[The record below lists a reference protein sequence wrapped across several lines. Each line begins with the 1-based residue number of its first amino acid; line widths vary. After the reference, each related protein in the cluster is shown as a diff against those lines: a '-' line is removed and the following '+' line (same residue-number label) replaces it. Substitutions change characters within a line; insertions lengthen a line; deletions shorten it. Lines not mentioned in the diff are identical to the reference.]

1 MKLHLPLGLRS
12 AILACFALVSG
23 IASAP
28 VTATLAGSAVVATFI
43 CSASPAQAES
53 VTWDA
58 NWGAADAPSEIP
70 DANVISDI
78 PSGYTFLS
86 ATGSSYS
93 ADGQTIVRLADTAA
107 GAEGVAV
114 IGGAG
119 ATSEDPGTSEG
130 PITVDTWMKVTGGT
144 YATLVGGSYAQ
155 NYSGGEPADFTG
167 DSHILLTTEG
177 GTTPTVDYIIG
188 GNYQDS
194 QSASFTGNSYIS
206 VEDGTVNGSI
216 VGGGTSAHIQ
226 TAVFNGDSNIWVYTP
241 LTGTAE
247 SRYDLPGNLI
257 IGGNAAVANY
267 APKLEQTGDSSVTVD
282 FSAYAP
288 VAYATAGAGAMEKV
302 IIGDAFLL
310 GNTISTHTGDASV
323 SISGTAQG
331 GGNISFAQPVVAGSW
346 FTGSGTANLSGDAE
360 LTIDGGAFS
369 NAIVGGVYLA
379 SSSATGITST
389 IGGDTTVTLGGSLEL
404 GGSSAMVVG
413 GSYIN
418 AQEATVESGDIS
430 IAVNEGTYA
439 GNIIGGSWISE
450 GSGATTQ
457 TTGDIDIDI
466 NGGSIS
472 GTIYGGSWTSRSNA
486 DSANVH
492 GDVSISLTGGNI
504 LGNVYAGGGV
514 AMIDGSAVTSGVTS
528 ASTLVEVSD
537 SVVLGSESAPI
548 VISGGVENSN
558 TASSVAGERTLWLS
572 SSNAYANL
580 GNATFQDF
588 SEVEN
593 AADATLNLVVSGTS
607 FTKDGAGALAINGA
621 SSNLDSIAELTVEEG
636 TLNTGTAWLTHSSQG
651 LTSIAVGAG
660 AALVTDGL
668 MLVDGAALTMDVTGA
683 TSALISV
690 GATGGLSIG
699 GAKTLNLSLTGVDSI
714 AAGSQATLLSWGN
727 AEAPFALSDV
737 TWVNKTSGEE
747 AYTLSIE
754 GSTLVLSRAEGLVW
768 DGAEQ
773 GTWGVDDGSWEDGSA
788 SSTDKVVNFNTPLG
802 ASSTVSITGQVA
814 PQAVIVNNAADTTY
828 TFELA
833 AGTDGAITG
842 AAGLTKSNG
851 GTLVVALENTYTGG
865 TTVNGGTLEAAVEG
879 ALGTGAVALNGG
891 QLLASA
897 EDAVAANALVFNG
910 GALSYTADEMRDLGT
925 AGITHGTGYV
935 PVVSVAAGNTVSWQY
950 GDAAALQDAVGS
962 GMSLSGGGT
971 LELTGTDASVN
982 AALQGNIAL
991 ANEGTTLEIGST
1003 GSVQLGAAGTP
1014 VVVSL
1019 GEGTTL
1025 QVEVPQ
1031 ADAATSLHTELE
1043 GTGTLEF
1050 ANSTAAANN
1059 VVRLSGDNS
1068 EFAGSINLGEEDV
1081 DPALE
1086 DTLAVI
1092 LDYSEGSP
1100 VGGAGS
1106 SLNLNGLGFAT
1117 ELADGTVTTTAA
1129 NINVNEDTTQFAQT
1143 AGLNNVFSGAVA
1155 GDWLSTW
1162 TLDATTV
1169 TGGQTN
1175 TLTGDLSGFDGELEA
1190 SGAEGSIARWVLG
1203 GENAVANAE
1212 IEVDLYAENA
1222 YNEFVIDYAAETA
1235 LSGDVDGLANLTQ
1248 QGAGT
1253 LVLTGVSESSGTLT
1267 IAEGSTVQLGQAD
1280 DDGMWGDADDGFTL
1294 AGAGTLS
1301 LVNGAL
1307 SGTVVLDGSPQV
1319 TVDVAAGAEV
1329 DMDGNDGSLITGAVT
1344 IGEGGTLTNVGSSIL
1359 DRELNLTLGV
1369 DNVGKGQAG
1378 TTAMVQFVDE
1388 DNVLLAARAVTASL
1402 GSTTEDI
1409 NLDTSA
1415 AGVVALLRQH
1425 SAEGAETY
1433 LTLTNGQLITAAD
1446 YSNVNF
1452 VSNMSIVRALG
1463 LQVERVEG
1471 GSVVVTG
1478 TVSGVYIAGE
1488 GEDPT
1493 EVTGYANFGGYQSV
1507 AVLSGETLTLNLDG
1521 APDVALEG
1529 EGAVINNLLGAED
1542 SALVVN
1548 NTDTTGEL
1556 AVVFLNNSLQAI
1568 DPIPEGLP
1576 GDPEGADTTFGGSI
1590 TQTGGNVVFVKE
1602 GTGTLSVG
1610 GVFDAHSLAVEEGT
1624 IALNADGNELDVLFL
1639 NGGDVSLG
1647 SGTTTVEELLDG
1659 AEGGTLSIAEGATLA
1674 TTGQSLL
1681 EDTLIDGSGT
1691 LQVTG
1696 TLSLAEDAL
1705 LDGVA
1710 LELDGGTLA
1719 LENPD
1724 IHEVA
1729 TLSGDGTVEGSGFV
1743 NADGTVEDASLS
1755 IIGIGGSFS
1764 GALTGFGTLTVEDGA
1779 FQTFAPG
1786 FSGGAGWD
1794 LVNNDSMVMNF
1805 VQADG
1810 SNASVVLDALTLG
1823 AESITVLNL
1832 NTDAATDTMLT
1843 LDSISVEQ
1851 GADIF
1856 VSANEADNIV
1866 TGDRSL
1872 VIGSVSGGQPAGT
1885 LSTLTMDMRN
1895 IVFLLLDGQNST
1907 LSVDAEGNLL
1917 LNLVESSVN
1926 KLAPLAGNPN
1936 SEAGAEMLWN
1946 GARLGNTATGTDIR
1960 RLLEA
1965 LVASTDA
1972 GAADRLLAAAAG
1984 SGVAVLSSAFAADIE
1999 RQLRGIRN
2007 RTTMMSGKRCV
2018 PCKGALNS
2026 DSPNIAAWIDGEGD
2040 HRKMKAS
2047 GMMPGYTLTSW
2058 GGTIGMDMSCSERFV
2073 GGLAFTALYGDLKAH
2088 SADNAKGDF
2097 NRYYVSAFGR
2107 MKCDHWQ
2114 HTLLGTMGRLDGDLK
2129 RTVDYGDGSYHT
2141 RSGTKGW
2148 GFGLMYEIGYD
2159 IPMDEDATFSLQPVV
2174 NVNWRIADVNN
2185 HTESGSD
2192 AALRVG
2198 TQIYNVVTF
2207 GAGFRTKGE
2216 VGETLF
2222 NRRAFLEGRALVK
2235 VDAGDRHG
2243 EATVAMLG
2251 GGGASGKVRSEK
2263 LGAVGVELG
2272 AGLSIPLGED
2282 AGSFFIDGSA
2292 ELRNSYSNLN
2302 GTVGYRFEF

>member
-144 YATLVGGSYAQ
+144 YSTLVGGSYAQ

-177 GTTPTVDYIIG
+177 GTTPTVDFIIG

-282 FSAYAP
+282 FSAHAP
-288 VAYATAGAGAMEKV
+288 VAYATAGAGAMEKI

-492 GDVSISLTGGNI
+492 GDVSISLTGGSI

-514 AMIDGSAVTSGVTS
+514 AMIDGAAVTSGVTS

-537 SVVLGSESAPI
+537 AVVLGSASAPI

-558 TASSVAGERTLWLS
+558 TASLVTGERTLWLS

-580 GNATFQDF
+580 DNATFHAF
-588 SEVEN
+588 TEVEN
-593 AADATLNLVVSGTS
+593 AADATLNLMVGSTS
-607 FTKDGAGALAINGA
+607 FTKDGAGTLSINGA
-621 SSNLDSIAELTVEEG
+621 NSNLDSIAELTVEEG
-636 TLNTGTAWLTHSSQG
+636 TLNTGTAWLTNNNQG
-651 LTSIAVGAG
+651 LTSIAVGA
-660 AALVTDGL
+660 AASLVTDGL
-668 MLVDGAALTMDVTGA
+668 MLADGAALTMDVTGA
-683 TSALISV
+683 TSSLISV

-699 GAKTLNLSLTGVDSI
+699 GAKTLNLTLAGVDSI
-714 AAGSQATLLSWGN
+714 AAGGQATLLSWGN

-737 TWVNKTSGEE
+737 TWVNKTSADE
-747 AYTLSIE
+747 AYTLSIVE
-754 GSTLVLSRAEGLVW
+754 SALVLSRADGLVW
-768 DGAEQ
+768 DGEEQ
-773 GTWGVDDGSWEDGSA
+773 GTWGADDGSWVDGST
-788 SSTDKVVNFNTPLG
+788 SSTGKVVNFNTPLG
-802 ASSTVSITGQVA
+802 ASSTVSITGAVA

-828 TFELA
+828 TFEQA

-842 AAGLTKSNG
+842 ATSLTKNDG
-851 GTLVVALENTYTGG
+851 GTLVVALENSYTGG
-865 TTVNGGTLEAAVEG
+865 TTINGGTVEAAAAG
-879 ALGTGAVALNGG
+879 ALGTGAVTLNGG

-925 AGITHGTGYV
+925 AGITHGTDYV
-935 PVVSVAAGNTVSWQY
+935 PVVSVAADNVVSWLY
-950 GDAAALQDAVGS
+950 SDAAVLQDAVGN

-971 LELTGTDASVN
+971 LELTGTEASVN

-991 ANEGTTLEIGST
+991 ANEGTTLEFGST
-1003 GSVQLGAAGTP
+1003 GAVQLGAAGTP

-1019 GEGTTL
+1019 SEGTML
-1025 QVEVPQ
+1025 RVEVPQ
-1031 ADAATSLHTELE
+1031 ADAASALHTELE

-1106 SLNLNGLGFAT
+1106 SLNLSGLGFAT
-1117 ELADGTVTTTAA
+1117 ELADGTLTTTAA

-1190 SGAEGSIARWVLG
+1190 TGAEGSIARWVLG
-1203 GENAVANAE
+1203 GEDAVANAE
-1212 IEVDLYAENA
+1212 IELDLYAENA
-1222 YNEFVIDYAAETA
+1222 YNEFVIDCATETT

-1267 IAEGSTVQLGQAD
+1267 IAEGSTVQLGSAD
-1280 DDGMWGDADDGFTL
+1280 DDGMWGDDDDGFTL

-1307 SGTVVLDGSPQV
+1307 SGTVVVDGTPQV
-1319 TVDVAAGAEV
+1319 VVNVAAGAEV

-1359 DRELNLTLGV
+1359 DRELNLTLGA
-1369 DNVGKGQAG
+1369 DNVGGGQAG

-1402 GSTTEDI
+1402 GSTTEAI
-1409 NLDTSA
+1409 NLDASA
-1415 AGVVALLRQH
+1415 DGVVALLRQH
-1425 SAEGAETY
+1425 YAEGTESY

-1452 VSNMSIVRALG
+1452 VSNMSIVHTLG
-1463 LQVERVEG
+1463 LQVVRVEG

-1478 TVSGVYIAGE
+1478 TVNGVYIAGE
-1488 GEDPT
+1488 EPT

-1507 AVLSGETLTLNLDG
+1507 AVLPGETLTLNLDG
-1521 APDVALEG
+1521 APDGDADG
-1529 EGAVINNLLGAED
+1529 AGAVINNLLGGEG

-1548 NTDTTGEL
+1548 NTDTTGEV
-1556 AVVFLNNSLQAI
+1556 AVVFLNNSLQTI

-1590 TQTGGNVVFVKE
+1590 AQTGGEVEFVKE
-1602 GTGTLSVG
+1602 GSGTLSVG
-1610 GVFDAHSLAVEEGT
+1610 GAFSAYKLTAEEGEVE
-1624 IALNADGNELDVLFL
+1624 LNASGNEFDVLAL
-1639 NGGDVSLG
+1639 NGGDVSLTN
-1647 SGTTTVEELLDG
+1647 GTTSVEALADDED
-1659 AEGGTLSIAEGATLA
+1659 GGTLSIAEGATLA
-1674 TTGQSLL
+1674 TSGLSVL
-1681 EDTLIDGSGT
+1681 EDAWIDGAGT

-1696 TLSLAEDAL
+1696 ELYLAEDAL

-1710 LELDGGTLA
+1710 LALDGGTLG
-1719 LENPD
+1719 LENTAV
-1724 IHEVA
+1724 HEVA
-1729 TLSGDGTVEGSGFV
+1729 SLSGDGTVDGIGIV
-1743 NADGTVEDASLS
+1743 NADGTTEGASLS
-1755 IIGIGGSFS
+1755 ITGVGGRFS
-1764 GALTGFGTLTVEDGA
+1764 GSLTGSGTLTVEDGA
-1779 FQTFAPG
+1779 YQIFAPG
-1786 FSGGAGWD
+1786 FSGGADWS
-1794 LVNNDSMVMNF
+1794 LVNNDSMAMDF

-1810 SNASVVLDALTLG
+1810 NNGSVVLDALTLG
-1823 AESITVLNL
+1823 EDSITVLNM

-1843 LDSISVEQ
+1843 LDSISAEQ
-1851 GADIF
+1851 GATVF
-1856 VSANEADNIV
+1856 LSADGVDNIV
-1866 TGDRSL
+1866 KGTSSL

-1895 IVFLLLDGQNST
+1895 IVFLLLDAESST

-1917 LNLVESSVN
+1917 LNFVESSVN
-1926 KLAPLAGNPN
+1926 KFSPLASNPN
-1936 SEAGAEMLWN
+1936 SAAGAEMLWN
-1946 GARLGNTATGTDIR
+1946 GARLGNAATGTDIR

-1965 LVASTDA
+1965 LVSSTDA

-2007 RTTMMSGKRCV
+2007 RTTMMSGMRCV

-2026 DSPNIAAWIDGEGD
+2026 DAPAIAAWIDGEGD

-2047 GMMPGYTLTSW
+2047 GMLPGYSLTSW

-2107 MKCDHWQ
+2107 MKCDRWQ

-2129 RTVDYGDGSYHT
+2129 RTVDYGTGSYHT

-2159 IPMDEDATFSLQPVV
+2159 IPMDENATFSLQPVV

-2243 EATVAMLG
+2243 EALVSMLG
-2251 GGGASGKVRSEK
+2251 GGGATGRVRSEK